1 MVAASGRSMLSLIA
15 PSFVGLARHAH
26 AGAPSRSYY
35 LSGRW
40 STRPRRL
47 PLYAVR

>member
-15 PSFVGLARHAH
+15 SSFVGLARRAR

-35 LSGRW
+35 LSGRR
-40 STRPRRL
+40 STRSPPL
-47 PLYAVR
+47 ALYAVR